1 MTALRRHRILTAII
15 VLVLVGLTAVGAS
28 SVVVWRAAH
37 VDGASQIEHVDAIV
51 VLGAAEYNGTP
62 SPVFKG
68 RLDHALL
75 LYQQDRAGIVIVLGS
90 KQPGDTTTE
99 GQAGRDYLVSKGVPA
114 GAAVALP
121 VGRSSFESMR
131 AVAKYLADHGMSTA
145 FLVSDP
151 WHNARIEQMA
161 RDLGFQGYGSATWT
175 SAARSFGTRFQGY
188 ARETFAYLYYRVSGH

>member
-1 MTALRRHRILTAII
+1 VTAIRRHPILTAII
-15 VLVLVGLTAVGAS
+15 VLVLVGLVAVGAS

-37 VDGASQIEHVDAIV
+37 VDGASKIEHVDAIV

-75 LYQQDRAGIVIVLGS
+75 LYQQGRAGTVIVLGS

-99 GQAGRDYLVSKGVPA
+99 GQTGRDYLVSKGVPVGVA
-114 GAAVALP
+114 LALP

-131 AVAKYLADHGMSTA
+131 AVAKYLSDHGMSTA

-151 WHNARIEQMA
+151 WHNARIERMA
-161 RDLGFQGYGSATWT
+161 SDLGFHGYGSATWT
-175 SAARSFGTRFQGY
+175 SAAKSFGTRFQGY
-188 ARETFAYLYYRVSGH
+188 ARETFAYLYYRVSGD